1 MEDDRRRPKEFY
13 QVTLDTG
20 RIFWISFFIGIA
32 VIGIFVFGFFAGGG
46 KVLRDIF
53 DIDKSEVIK
62 TEEITEEEKE
72 TGEELA
78 LLDLL
83 EENLRAETRYIDIN
97 SIESAAEEL
106 QKKPRPDVYFEEQQ
120 TVKDT
125 FEEPEQVKALVPDEP
140 YHEKTIPYVERG
152 DYYIQV
158 ASFNEK
164 ANAESFA
171 KSLRKKMYKVIIEEA
186 LVEEKTFFRVR
197 VGPFETKGI
206 AKNTMAAMKNRYSI
220 KDPFVLKKNS

>member
-1 MEDDRRRPKEFY
+1 
-13 QVTLDTG
+13 
-20 RIFWISFFIGIA
+20 
-32 VIGIFVFGFFAGGG
+32 
-46 KVLRDIF
+46 
-53 DIDKSEVIK
+53 
-62 TEEITEEEKE
+62 
-72 TGEELA
+72 ELA

-120 TVKDT
+120 TVKDS
-125 FEEPEQVKALVPDEP
+125 FEESGQVKALVPDEW
-140 YHEKTIPYVERG
+140 YREKTIPYVERG

-158 ASFNEK
+158 ASFNKK

-171 KSLRKKMYKVIIEEA
+171 KSLRKKMYKVIVEEA

-206 AKNTMAAMKNRYSI
+206 ATNTMAAMKNRYSI